1 MDAKELRLGNYIHPL
16 LDKNEVAEI
25 CYIGENDFGY
35 ERLSDKEYFQGNS
48 IKPIPLTEEWLLKFG
63 FVYCK
68 NYDEY
73 RYKEK
78 TNWFGIFKSEDDD
91 WLFEKPNMSSVVLP
105 SVHQLQNL
113 YFFLTNEELIIVI

>member
-1 MDAKELRLGNYIHPL
+1 MDAKELRLGNYIKYSGSIFGNGDGIVYAIQDDLIIIHNGNTL
-16 LDKNEVAEI
+16 YLDE
-25 CYIGENDFGY
+25 
-35 ERLSDKEYFQGNS
+35 L
-48 IKPIPLTEEWLLKFG
+48 KPIPLTEEWLVRFG

-78 TNWFGIFKSEDDD
+78 TNWFGIFKSENDD
-91 WLFEKPNMSSVVLP
+91 WLFEKPNMSSVVLT

-113 YFFLTNEELIIVI
+113 YFSLTNEELTIVI

>member
-1 MDAKELRLGNYIHPL
+1 MDAKELRIGNYVDI
-16 LDKNEVAEI
+16 DNTIQTIDMNIMFDFDEGGW
-25 CYIGENDFGY
+25 YIDD
-35 ERLSDKEYFQGNS
+35 LHLTKV
-48 IKPIPLTEEWLLKFG
+48 KPIPLTEEWLVRFG

-113 YFFLTNEELIIVI
+113 YFSLTNEELIIVI